1 MLPRGFGPSPSSSGS
16 DILTYL
22 RSVWVPHHPILIGKH
37 PYRGGA
43 WLKFVFSI
51 LPNPANAQNRRTPS
65 SNTALSLFQCPTSG
79 GHPRLQP
86 STYRHRHRS
95 ATPTRHSLP
104 TPVPTNRS
112 FVLGHGTTYNTLL
125 LYRLHHRGTPNG
137 PIGLRESNENQKRH
151 PAEGTEKS
159 SNDVFYVSPC

>member
-1 MLPRGFGPSPSSSGS
+1 MSSPSSQ
-16 DILTYL
+16 IQQTL
-22 RSVWVPHHPILIGKH
+22 RTVARPRPT
-37 PYRGGA
+37 
-43 WLKFVFSI
+43 
-51 LPNPANAQNRRTPS
+51 LPM
-65 SNTALSLFQCPTSG
+65 SLCQCPTSG
-79 GHPRLQP
+79 AIPVYTP
-86 STYRHRHRS
+86 APPRHRHRS

-125 LYRLHHRGTPNG
+125 LYRLHHRGTSNG

-159 SNDVFYVSPC
+159 SNDVFYVSLVRGLGCTWVPRVPMRRLQRCGAEPYSGIPFDWVKP

>member
-1 MLPRGFGPSPSSSGS
+1 MAHHR
-16 DILTYL
+16 ILL
-22 RSVWVPHHPILIGKH
+22 GKH

-79 GHPRLQP
+79 GHPRLHP

-125 LYRLHHRGTPNG
+125 LYRLHHRGTSNG
-137 PIGLRESNENQKRH
+137 PIGLAKVTKTKNGIPQRGQKSQATMFSMF
-151 PAEGTEKS
+151 PLLEGW
-159 SNDVFYVSPC
+159 VARGCPGCR